1 MAAPTSRRLV
11 TRALV
16 GMIDDGASMQ
26 HISQILA
33 AYLVENQLT
42 RDQDLFVRDLRR
54 EILGRFGLASVEVKS
69 AHKLSTNVSGQIKTY
84 IKRQTGA
91 DEVEIMDSVDSSL
104 IAGLIISTTDS
115 ELDESL
121 KSKIREL
128 RMV

>member
-1 MAAPTSRRLV
+1 
-11 TRALV
+11 
-16 GMIDDGASMQ
+16 MIDDGASMQ